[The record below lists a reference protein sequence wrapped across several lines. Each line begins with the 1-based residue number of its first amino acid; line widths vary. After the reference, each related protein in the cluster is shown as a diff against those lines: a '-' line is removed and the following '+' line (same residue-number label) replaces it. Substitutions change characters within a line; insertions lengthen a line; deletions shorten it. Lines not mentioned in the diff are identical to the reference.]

1 MSSLY
6 TISTYILKFLTKSFR
21 RSFFFTIIFEICN
34 FFEKQWVNSYLKSL
48 YPNENLLSIVK
59 RNKIIA
65 NHIFAPAIVILLF
78 AIFLLLSMSPISL
91 DLQINIAI
99 GFISFLIGS
108 MILPN
113 YFFNN
118 KKVNKENKDNLNN
131 NNKDEENKN
140 ILNNKYNLNNN
151 KDEENKNI
159 LNNNYNSH
167 KENNNENKKNKNT
180 YLSFIKFN
188 YDDIYSIGFC
198 LILVGVIFFFLSVAS
213 VGGIPLI
220 KPSLRY
226 SLKPILTMPVFL
238 MIPGIGLL
246 AASYLNKY
254 KQKLIT
260 RSQARFRFIL
270 LIAIS
275 SFFLF
280 ALGYRTPIIAVL
292 LIMIIISYYGEIL
305 ALWEIIIGAIIG
317 IGVII
322 GIGYFRSLEEYMI
335 TSNTSPLYSL
345 QSRADFTLHVL
356 NLLNYISGDFGL
368 KHGALTLSSIPGSDL
383 GPRMTIGKL
392 IAWRTE
398 VTVTPTLIGPM
409 IVDFGRLGVAIGMGF
424 LGFILGIGYKII
436 QKTKDSFYIALY
448 AILLTYT
455 ILGIETGIL
464 DIQVIVYFILGFL
477 VYLANIFAFKKEIE
491 L

>member
-1 MSSLY
+1 VG
-6 TISTYILKFLTKSFR
+6 K
-21 RSFFFTIIFEICN
+21 
-34 FFEKQWVNSYLKSL
+34 FFEKQWVNSYFKSL
-48 YPNENLLSIVK
+48 YPSENFLSLLK
-59 RNKIIA
+59 RNKIIVK
-65 NHIFAPAIVILLF
+65 HIFAPAIVILLF
-78 AIFLLLSMSPISL
+78 TIFLILSLNPVSI

-99 GFISFLIGS
+99 AFISFFIS
-108 MILPN
+108 AMILPS

-118 KKVNKENKDNLNN
+118 KKSN
-131 NNKDEENKN
+131 
-140 ILNNKYNLNNN
+140 
-151 KDEENKNI
+151 
-159 LNNNYNSH
+159 
-167 KENNNENKKNKNT
+167 KENNNKGNEKKF
-180 YLSFIKFN
+180 SFIKFN
-188 YDDIYSIGFC
+188 DKDIYSIGFC
-198 LILVGVIFFFLSVAS
+198 LVLVGLIFFFLTVAS

-226 SLKPILTMPVFL
+226 SLRPILTMPVFL
-238 MIPGIGLL
+238 MIPGIGLI

-254 KQKLIT
+254 GKHLIT
-260 RSQARFRFIL
+260 RSQTRFRFIL
-270 LIAIS
+270 LVAIS

-292 LIMIIISYYGEIL
+292 LMMIIIGYYGKIL
-305 ALWEIIIGAIIG
+305 AVWEVVIGALTGIGIIIG
-317 IGVII
+317 V
-322 GIGYFRSLEEYMI
+322 GYFRSLEEFMI
-335 TSNTSPLYSL
+335 TSNTHPLYSL

-368 KHGALTLSSIPGSDL
+368 KHGALTLSSIPGSEL

-409 IVDFGRLGVAIGMGF
+409 IVDFGRFGVAIGMGL
-424 LGFILGIGYKII
+424 LGFILGVGYKII

-464 DIQVIVYFILGFL
+464 DIQVIVYFILGTL
-477 VYLANIFAFKKEIE
+477 IYLANIFKFKKDIKIN
-491 L
+491 